1 MKSKYDFFAFSNGS
15 IIPPSAIVNHHAV
28 VDAINDD
35 DGILSFTVAID
46 HDVAEDALALNDLLQ
61 LNIFLL
67 LATVVSFPQAILS
80 SIMLLLMQMLLPSR
94 QSVD

>member
-15 IIPPSAIVNHHAV
+15 FIPPSGIINHHDV

-61 LNIFLL
+61 LKIFLV

-80 SIMLLLMQMLLPSR
+80 SIMLLLMQMLLSPR
-94 QSVD
+94 KSVD

>member
-1 MKSKYDFFAFSNGS
+1 MIFFAFSNGS
-15 IIPPSAIVNHHAV
+15 IIPPSGIINHHAV
-28 VDAINDD
+28 VDAINDDD

-46 HDVAEDALALNDLLQ
+46 HDVAEDALALDDLLQ

-67 LATVVSFPQAILS
+67 LATLVSFPQAILS
-80 SIMLLLMQMLLPSR
+80 SIMLLLMQMLLSPR